1 MLEESSRL
9 FRGGVNFYNWIQRR
23 AHWLHRAFY
32 TVVEGLSLL
41 NRRTVIF
48 GRGYY
53 EQVLREYRPHLI
65 LSVHDCLNRG
75 YFQLARQVLGP
86 QQVRCATY
94 CSEFSGGWGYSRN
107 WVEPT
112 VDLYFSRTPTASD
125 YAVKLGLPP
134 AKARVRGYLMM
145 PRAYT
150 EILTT
155 VTRKQF
161 REDELGLDNDRFTV
175 FLATGVNGANNHLE
189 LLPALLAHA
198 DEMQAIVVCG
208 RNQQAYNALVHWR
221 AQHPEL
227 SCFIDSYSDVVHLL
241 MQASDAI
248 VTRGGTTTCAK
259 ALHFRCPIIF
269 NAFGGVMP
277 QERLTVKFF
286 QRAEAAEL
294 VQDAAQFRVLV
305 DRWAADPGAY
315 RRLRRKFTQ
324 LRYEED
330 PTVLIEELVGLAREA
345 AGVKFERL
353 PLVLLKGYGQTG

>member
-1 MLEESSRL
+1 
-9 FRGGVNFYNWIQRR
+9 
-23 AHWLHRAFY
+23 
-32 TVVEGLSLL
+32 
-41 NRRTVIF
+41 
-48 GRGYY
+48 
-53 EQVLREYRPHLI
+53 
-65 LSVHDCLNRG
+65 
-75 YFQLARQVLGP
+75 
-86 QQVRCATY
+86 
-94 CSEFSGGWGYSRN
+94 
-107 WVEPT
+107 
-112 VDLYFSRTPTASD
+112 
-125 YAVKLGLPP
+125 
-134 AKARVRGYLMM
+134 
-145 PRAYT
+145 
-150 EILTT
+150 
-155 VTRKQF
+155 
-161 REDELGLDNDRFTV
+161 
-175 FLATGVNGANNHLE
+175 
-189 LLPALLAHA
+189 
-198 DEMQAIVVCG
+198 
-208 RNQQAYNALVHWR
+208 
-221 AQHPEL
+221 
-227 SCFIDSYSDVVHLL
+227 